1 MNTGNN
7 EELGLIIQSIRHL
20 HKDIDWNVFEIERK
34 DLGLG
39 ILVGSEKREIWE
51 M

>member
-1 MNTGNN
+1 MNIGNN

-20 HKDIDWNVFEIERK
+20 HKDIDWNVFERK

-39 ILVGSEKREIWE
+39 ILVGSEKRKI
-51 M
+51 